1 MLDIMRGA
9 GALAIF
15 GGLVYFFMEPY
26 DLSSMARSLIIVA
39 IGIILLGQARI
50 LIKMNQIEQELNKS
64 KSQ

>member
-15 GGLVYFFMEPY
+15 GGLVYFFMESS
-26 DLSSMARSLIIVA
+26 DLSSVVRSLVIVA